1 MFRHLRLGRV
11 SLENFWTFSLALFHL
26 RLSDASWPALTT
38 FLFFSGGEAGELQ
51 RPYCPFRI
59 TPNLIHV
66 HSSALMEPEPCCLL
80 LAEKIHSGYQG
91 KSGVSAFSSD
101 VTRPC
106 IRKEPVKARLFP
118 EPGLPDITVCRPWLL
133 VLVSPSRTAGPP
145 GPSIDLATDTQ
156 TSVLSLLMTILWTF
170 ASVLCGIGA
179 LKLLH
184 REVTR
189 MSLGFLSVLKAPPT
203 PSKQCS
209 LFPDGVTTL
218 INSHISI
225 EAVSVHYILKL

>member
-1 MFRHLRLGRV
+1 MFRRFRLGRV
-11 SLENFWTFSLALFHL
+11 SLENFWTFSPALFHL

-38 FLFFSGGEAGELQ
+38 FFFFSGGEAGELQ

-118 EPGLPDITVCRPWLL
+118 EPGLPDISVCRPWLL

-145 GPSIDLATDTQ
+145 GPSIDLATDAQ
-156 TSVLSLLMTILWTF
+156 TCVLSLLMTILWTF

-189 MSLGFLSVLKAPPT
+189 MSLGFLSVLKAPP
-203 PSKQCS
+203 P
-209 LFPDGVTTL
+209 PRV
-218 INSHISI
+218 NSVVCFLM
-225 EAVSVHYILKL
+225 A